1 MSDVEVGLALLI
13 ALGVL
18 WAAVL
23 YLEGKHML

>member
-18 WAAVL
+18 WVAAL
-23 YLEGKHML
+23 YLEGKRML